1 MKIGLIF
8 LILGANFG
16 ALYGQYYELMKVSS
30 AYSSS
35 PETYASEFALQNL
48 AIVSGIMILIPL
60 ITRLVNGSR
69 LEIKFGKQVCF
80 WNSFILF
87 CISMLALIT
96 DMKEYSYIGAIGAI
110 EYYFINKW
118 LFVQDGTY
126 TQTTNKHFYPDNT
139 TVNYN
144 QPVQSNNISET
155 TTNVE
160 SQETVI
166 PPETTNQSNDEKRF
180 CTNCGK
186 NIDKSW
192 KFCNYCG
199 NKLV

>member
-1 MKIGLIF
+1 MKLT
-8 LILGANFG
+8 LILVLLGISWG
-16 ALYGQYYELMKVSS
+16 ALYGQYINVLGT
-30 AYSSS
+30 S
-35 PETYASEFALQNL
+35 PEACGYAAGYAAGNV
-48 AIVSGIMILIPL
+48 AIVSAIMMAIPL
-60 ITRLVNGSR
+60 IVRLVYGQK
-69 LEIKFGKQVCF
+69 LETDFGKKVCF

-87 CISMLALIT
+87 CVSMFAVIT
-96 DMKEYSYIGAIGAI
+96 DMKDYFYIGGIGAI

-155 TTNVE
+155 TNNFE

-180 CTNCGK
+180 CINCGK
-186 NIDKSW
+186 SIDKSW